1 MPKKLVIFGS
11 SNILSDLFDCALA
24 NHIDISKVVIH
35 LPEEPGERD
44 LPLAAR
50 ILKLNALG
58 QQATIEQLDDFTPE
72 PDEIYLLGPTTPT
85 RSVLADELQQR
96 FGLSYTTLIHSSAYV
111 SPLATISQGVF
122 IGANSIIGPG
132 AHLAEHV
139 FVNRGVTIGHD
150 TQIGAFSRIQPGS
163 NLGGLSHLGMG
174 VTVGIGATL
183 IERLRV
189 GDNAFIGAGAVVTAD
204 IDANVLVVGIP
215 AKFKKSLLT

>member
-1 MPKKLVIFGS
+1 M
-11 SNILSDLFDCALA
+11 
-24 NHIDISKVVIH
+24 H
-35 LPEEPGERD
+35 LPEEVGERD
-44 LPLAAR
+44 MPLATR
-50 ILKLNALG
+50 IAKLNALG
-58 QQATIEQLDDFTPE
+58 QQATVEQLDNFKPA

-85 RSVLADELQQR
+85 RSALADELQHR
-96 FGLSYTTLIHSSAYV
+96 FELSYTNLIHPSAYV

-122 IGANSIIGPG
+122 IGANSVIGPG

-150 TQIGAFSRIQPGS
+150 THIGAFSRIQPGS
-163 NLGGLSHLGMG
+163 NLGGLSHIGHG

-204 IDANVLVVGIP
+204 IDADVLVVGIP
-215 AKFKKSLLT
+215 AKFKKSLLK